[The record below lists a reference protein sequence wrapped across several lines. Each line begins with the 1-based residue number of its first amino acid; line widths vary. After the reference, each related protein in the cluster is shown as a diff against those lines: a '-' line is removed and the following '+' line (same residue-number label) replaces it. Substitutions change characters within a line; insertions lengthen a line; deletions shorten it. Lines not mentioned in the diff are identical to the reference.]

1 MLRAGFYTAFPGR
14 QGLGLT
20 PRSHSHH
27 VLLPHAVCQQP
38 QACRTALD
46 VLADANRVPGAAPK
60 ATIGIREMHNTLQ
73 RLTNG
78 AGAGSA
84 VAGKVR
90 GLPPQQQIALL
101 ALATAV
107 GQRAAAAAATEC
119 QVQQQAVFTGARPQ
133 FVDAVAFREIGNM
146 QRVNSGN
153 ANNPGACFD
162 GPPSATPSK
171 AAAGKSAVGAS
182 TPTTG
187 RGGGGV
193 KGVTPPSRTPGSSI
207 LAGDAGLALPLADVY
222 GQYSSM
228 CRTLDI
234 PAMSYSSFR
243 TEAVVGLECDGLV
256 RLQEGR
262 TPVAARLK
270 LVVMARD
277 VHQALSDNVMFK
289 RLLGAKAPA
298 AGAGGA
304 LQPSAVKV

>member
-1 MLRAGFYTAFPGR
+1 MLPLHLRPSAAPNPKHCAPPHH
-14 QGLGLT
+14 LLLT
-20 PRSHSHH
+20 
-27 VLLPHAVCQQP
+27 HAVCQQP

-46 VLADANRVPGAAPK
+46 VLADANRAPGAAPK
-60 ATIGIREMHNTLQ
+60 ATIGIREMHNALQ

-84 VAGKVR
+84 VAAKVR

-133 FVDAVAFREIGNM
+133 FVDAVAFREIGNT
-146 QRVNSGN
+146 QRVNGGS

-187 RGGGGV
+187 RGGGGGV

-262 TPVAARLK
+262 TPAAARLK

-298 AGAGGA
+298 GGA